1 MTQEEKTYLKKLREA
16 GYSRQEII
24 CSLVSDILGK
34 SCSITETEDYLRT
47 LQEKIPVI
55 NAYGYMDS
63 QSVFHSKTDLEE
75 YQNLLQEYEYLQYN
89 NIFDNDKIDELFQV
103 NDE

>member
-1 MTQEEKTYLKKLREA
+1 
-16 GYSRQEII
+16 
-24 CSLVSDILGK
+24 
-34 SCSITETEDYLRT
+34 
-47 LQEKIPVI
+47 
-55 NAYGYMDS
+55 MDS
-63 QSVFHSKTDLEE
+63 QSVFHSKTDLGE